1 MCFNAI
7 NHFIQSLFSHQKISY
22 CYQKK
27 YIMHLVVTEEQ
38 KDPLFDCT
46 KKSCV
51 ETHYMLMRYLGI
63 KFKLM
68 LIILGSPSFP

>member
-1 MCFNAI
+1 
-7 NHFIQSLFSHQKISY
+7 
-22 CYQKK
+22 
-27 YIMHLVVTEEQ
+27 MHLVVTEEQ